1 MRRSQEKFRTV
12 SLPRILTDVAEEMI
26 KSGKYGYRN
35 LPDYICELLRKDLR
49 GKEYIK
55 G

>member
-35 LPDYICELLRKDLR
+35 LPDYICELLREDLR
-49 GKEYIK
+49 EKEYIK

>member
-1 MRRSQEKFRTV
+1 MKRSTEKFRTV
-12 SLPRILTDVAEEMI
+12 SVPRILTDVAEEMI

-35 LPDYICELLRKDLR
+35 LPDYICELLRRDLR
-49 GKEYIK
+49 EKQYIK

>member
-1 MRRSQEKFRTV
+1 MKESKERFRTV

-26 KSGKYGYRN
+26 NSGKYGYRN